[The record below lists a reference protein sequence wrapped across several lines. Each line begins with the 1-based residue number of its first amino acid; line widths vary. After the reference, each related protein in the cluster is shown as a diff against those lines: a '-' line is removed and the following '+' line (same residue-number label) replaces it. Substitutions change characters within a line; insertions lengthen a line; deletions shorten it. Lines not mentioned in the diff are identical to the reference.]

1 MVVTKLQPRH
11 RLKVQIQK
19 QIRQENHQL
28 MKNSSIYSANQ
39 SKRMTHRLKKKV
51 ILVEN
56 PAVNQNRSRNN
67 LLRAPAKNLVIA
79 EVSLPIVQ
87 VVTVTKV
94 PVNHLPIHL
103 IVGIPHQKV
112 QLRLLPRAKKAMI
125 KTKLPPRKKR
135 NWRKNRNKNVWNV
148 KKRNARKR
156 NGKKKKNRNARKR
169 NYKKKKELVSSLSYA
184 YISINFWRF
193 LTPLSLFSLS
203 SILLDKLI

>member
-51 ILVEN
+51 IVQEN
-56 PAVNQNRSRNN
+56 LAANQNRSQN
-67 LLRAPAKNLVIA
+67 LLRVPAKNLVIA

-135 NWRKNRNKNVWNV
+135 N
-148 KKRNARKR
+148 
-156 NGKKKKNRNARKR
+156 
-169 NYKKKKELVSSLSYA
+169 
-184 YISINFWRF
+184 
-193 LTPLSLFSLS
+193 
-203 SILLDKLI
+203 

>member
-1 MVVTKLQPRH
+1 MLCIKYESRCFNILYLFSAANQNQEIVVTKLQHRH

-87 VVTVTKV
+87 AVTVTKV
-94 PVNHLPIHL
+94 PVNHLQIHL

-135 NWRKNRNKNVWNV
+135 N
-148 KKRNARKR
+148 
-156 NGKKKKNRNARKR
+156 
-169 NYKKKKELVSSLSYA
+169 
-184 YISINFWRF
+184 
-193 LTPLSLFSLS
+193 
-203 SILLDKLI
+203 

>member
-51 ILVEN
+51 VILVEN
-56 PAVNQNRSRNN
+56 HPAVVNQNRSRQNN

-87 VVTVTKV
+87 VTVTKV
-94 PVNHLPIHL
+94 PLNHLPIHL
-103 IVGIPHQKV
+103 IVG
-112 QLRLLPRAKKAMI
+112 KKHA
-125 KTKLPPRKKR
+125 
-135 NWRKNRNKNVWNV
+135 
-148 KKRNARKR
+148 
-156 NGKKKKNRNARKR
+156 
-169 NYKKKKELVSSLSYA
+169 
-184 YISINFWRF
+184 
-193 LTPLSLFSLS
+193 
-203 SILLDKLI
+203 

>member
-1 MVVTKLQPRH
+1 MYLDVLIIEYNLFSAANQSQEMVVTKLQRRH

-87 VVTVTKV
+87 VVIVTKV
-94 PVNHLPIHL
+94 PVVNHLPIHL
-103 IVGIPHQKV
+103 IVGILHQKV
-112 QLRLLPRAKKAMI
+112 LLQLCRHHHHPRAKKVMI
-125 KTKLPPRKKR
+125 KKKQPP
-135 NWRKNRNKNVWNV
+135 
-148 KKRNARKR
+148 
-156 NGKKKKNRNARKR
+156 KKKKN
-169 NYKKKKELVSSLSYA
+169 
-184 YISINFWRF
+184 
-193 LTPLSLFSLS
+193 
-203 SILLDKLI
+203 

>member
-1 MVVTKLQPRH
+1 MYLDVLIIEYNLFSAANQSQEMVVTKLQRRH
-11 RLKVQIQK
+11 RVKVQIQK
-19 QIRQENHQL
+19 IRRENHQP

-94 PVNHLPIHL
+94 LVNHLPIHL

-135 NWRKNRNKNVWNV
+135 N
-148 KKRNARKR
+148 
-156 NGKKKKNRNARKR
+156 
-169 NYKKKKELVSSLSYA
+169 
-184 YISINFWRF
+184 
-193 LTPLSLFSLS
+193 
-203 SILLDKLI
+203 

>member
-1 MVVTKLQPRH
+1 MVVTKLQRRH
-11 RLKVQIQK
+11 RVKVQIQK
-19 QIRQENHQL
+19 IRRENHQP

-51 ILVEN
+51 IVQEN
-56 PAVNQNRSRNN
+56 LAANQNRSQN
-67 LLRAPAKNLVIA
+67 LLRVPAKNLVIA

-125 KTKLPPRKKR
+125 KTKLQPRKKR
-135 NWRKNRNKNVWNV
+135 
-148 KKRNARKR
+148 
-156 NGKKKKNRNARKR
+156 
-169 NYKKKKELVSSLSYA
+169 S
-184 YISINFWRF
+184 
-193 LTPLSLFSLS
+193 
-203 SILLDKLI
+203 

>member
-1 MVVTKLQPRH
+1 MYLDVLIIEYNLFSAANQSQEMVVTKLQRRH
-11 RLKVQIQK
+11 RVKVQIQK
-19 QIRQENHQL
+19 IRRENHQP

-56 PAVNQNRSRNN
+56 PAAVNQNRSRNN

-94 PVNHLPIHL
+94 PVNHLQIHL

-135 NWRKNRNKNVWNV
+135 N
-148 KKRNARKR
+148 
-156 NGKKKKNRNARKR
+156 
-169 NYKKKKELVSSLSYA
+169 
-184 YISINFWRF
+184 
-193 LTPLSLFSLS
+193 
-203 SILLDKLI
+203 

>member
-1 MVVTKLQPRH
+1 MYLDVLIIEYNLFSAANQSQEMVVTKLQRRH
-11 RLKVQIQK
+11 RVKVQIQK
-19 QIRQENHQL
+19 IRRENHQP

-94 PVNHLPIHL
+94 PVNHLQIHL

-135 NWRKNRNKNVWNV
+135 N
-148 KKRNARKR
+148 
-156 NGKKKKNRNARKR
+156 
-169 NYKKKKELVSSLSYA
+169 
-184 YISINFWRF
+184 
-193 LTPLSLFSLS
+193 
-203 SILLDKLI
+203 